1 MVNEQVIERL
11 KKKNW
16 YVECKTEQD
25 ADLVLQAC
33 RTAGISSDK
42 VEEMIKI
49 LGCPIDIGFSR
60 LFDTIEYA
68 HNGAFEILE
77 LKNITD
83 WFFNTAN
90 GVKQ

>member
-11 KKKNW
+11 KQPNW
-16 YVECKTEQD
+16 SVNCNTEHEV
-25 ADLVLQAC
+25 DLVLHSC

-90 GVKQ
+90 GIKQ

>member
-1 MVNEQVIERL
+1 MTNEQFIDRL
-11 KKKNW
+11 QQPNW
-16 YVECKTEQD
+16 YVNCDTEHKV
-25 ADLVLQAC
+25 DLVLHSC

-42 VEEMIKI
+42 MEEMIKI

-60 LFDTIEYA
+60 FCDTIEYA

-83 WFFNTAN
+83 WFFSSAK
-90 GVKQ
+90 GVIQ